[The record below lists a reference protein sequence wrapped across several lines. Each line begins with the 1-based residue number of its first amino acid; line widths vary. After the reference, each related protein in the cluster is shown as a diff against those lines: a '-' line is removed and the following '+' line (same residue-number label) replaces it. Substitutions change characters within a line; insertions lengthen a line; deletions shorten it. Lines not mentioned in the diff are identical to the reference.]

1 MNSHLCRLSLTALVS
16 MVLTSLGGAVSA
28 ADPTLPIVKTR
39 GQLVCGING
48 QLPDFAIHDAQ
59 GSKGG
64 LEVEFCRAIAAA
76 ALGDAGKVRFVQSS

>member
-1 MNSHLCRLSLTALVS
+1 MRLRRLVLTALVS
-16 MVLTSLGGAVSA
+16 MVLASLGSGIPA
-28 ADPTLPIVKTR
+28 AEPTLAIVMTR

-64 LEVEFCRAIAAA
+64 LEVEFRRAVAAT